1 MVELNYSKKQLKPLI
16 EKFNID
22 VENDSNFHDIIMMF
36 DGQTNYHMWAI
47 KLFYGKVCGL
57 DVIHRIKDWS
67 ETFKTEIKNLV
78 KQNIIAYTTTN
89 DLQGLFTEM
98 RGLELLKN
106 VREGASWF
114 NTAQKKLIV
123 DTLLKNPSGQNFN
136 GLDAF
141 MNQNTLVKWE
151 KVFKGISRLAKTRRE
166 KLISTSSAL
175 YDIRDLFNHI
185 ENALSATYEWN
196 REDLI
201 AYMENNTP
209 DCEIVFDK
217 DNVMVLNIPSF
228 KSSRALCGKGRT
240 AWCLT
245 REERYF
251 KQYVLDPRDA
261 KQYFLFDFNKREDNE
276 LAHIGFTVR
285 RSEGIVN
292 AHSTS
297 NNNMCGEGIMVDGKR
312 VNVQAAL
319 KMCNI
324 PLCTYMD
331 IKKPSYGW
339 SMESILK
346 MFASRTEDFS
356 LSCNK
361 NNVLIINVLTNNGA
375 TLLLKHSFI
384 RNSYWQVNNS
394 TKLYVVLNLNG
405 DYKNDDACILIRYV
419 NDRYGSV
426 TLDRMLDTYNSTL
439 PNDYLEKFDIKTS
452 DYLNRENI
460 DPKVLLHKLINEH
473 QEKEAIRLLEQNEN
487 MDVNHV
493 FESNLPIFAAIEQK
507 MFNLFE
513 SIVNHSKFDSKTTDG
528 YGETVLHRLLYA
540 YDTNS
545 PANSEV
551 NVNVQRLI
559 NMMLSSNNID
569 LNVQDI
575 NAETA
580 LSVAACEPQ
589 LLWVVERLVNN
600 TKVNVNIADD
610 FNFTP
615 LGTAINAKNI
625 EAIKLLGTRPDLVIR
640 KCDVDNAK
648 KQGFNLYDVIEPNDN
663 SEDGLVIQED
673 LNELSEIFA
682 KAFGCL

>member
-1 MVELNYSKKQLKPLI
+1 MVELNYSKKQLKSLI
-16 EKFNID
+16 EKFNVD
-22 VENDSNFHDIIMMF
+22 VENDGNLHEIIIMF
-36 DGQTNYHMWAI
+36 DGQTNYQMWAM

-57 DVIHRIKDWS
+57 DVIRRIKEWADA
-67 ETFKTEIKNLV
+67 FKTEIKNLV
-78 KQNIIAYTTTN
+78 KQNIVAYTTSEE
-89 DLQGLFTEM
+89 LQGLFTEM

-123 DTLLKNPSGQNFN
+123 DTLLKNSN
-136 GLDAF
+136 GNLNGFEAF
-141 MNQNTLVKWE
+141 AKQSSLNKWE
-151 KVFKGISRLAKTRRE
+151 KVFGGISRLSKSRRE

-175 YDIRDLFNHI
+175 YNLTDLFNHI

-196 REDLI
+196 REDLL
-201 AYMENNTP
+201 AYMANNTP
-209 DCEIVFDK
+209 DCEVVFDK

-240 AWCLT
+240 GWCLT

-297 NNNMCGEGIMVDGKR
+297 NNNMLGDGIMVDGKR
-312 VNVQAAL
+312 VNVQTAL

-324 PLCTYMD
+324 PLSTYMD
-331 IKKPSYGW
+331 IKKPSFGW

-346 MFASRTEDFS
+346 MLASKTEDFA

-361 NNVLIINVLTNNGA
+361 NGVLVVNVLTNNGA
-375 TLLLKHSFI
+375 SMLLKHSLI
-384 RNSYWQVNNS
+384 RNSYWQINNS
-394 TKLYVVLNLNG
+394 TKLYVVLNLND
-405 DYKNDDACILIRYV
+405 DYKNDDACILLRYV

-426 TLDRMLDTYNSTL
+426 TLERMIDTYNSVL
-439 PNDYLEKFDIKTS
+439 PNNYLEKFGIQTS

-460 DPKVLLHKLINEH
+460 DPKIMLHKLINER
-473 QEKEAIRLLEQNEN
+473 QESEAISLLDKNKD
-487 MDVNHV
+487 MDVNHI
-493 FESNLPIFAAIEQK
+493 FESNLPIFASIEQK

-513 SIVNHSKFDSKTTDG
+513 AIVNHSKFDCKTTDG

-540 YDTNS
+540 YDTNLPS
-545 PANSEV
+545 NSEH
-551 NVNVQRLI
+551 NVNIKRLI
-559 NMMLSSNNID
+559 NMMLSSDNID

-589 LLWVVERLVNN
+589 LLWVMESLVNN

-640 KCDVDNAK
+640 QCDIDNAK
-648 KQGFNLYDVIEPNDN
+648 KHGFDLFDIIEPNNN
-663 SEDGLVIQED
+663 SEDGLIIQED

>member
-1 MVELNYSKKQLKPLI
+1 MVELNYSKKQLNSLI

-22 VENDSNFHDIIMMF
+22 VENDSNFHEIIMMF

-141 MNQNTLVKWE
+141 MNQTILVKWE
-151 KVFKGISRLAKTRRE
+151 KVFKGINRLAKTRRE

-175 YDIRDLFNHI
+175 YNINELFNHI

-209 DCEIVFDK
+209 DCKIVFDK

-228 KSSRALCGKGRT
+228 NSSRALCGKGRT

-285 RSEGIVN
+285 RNDGIVN

-297 NNNMCGEGIMVDGKR
+297 NNNMCGEGIIVDGKR
-312 VNVQAAL
+312 VNVQTAL
-319 KMCNI
+319 KMCNV

-331 IKKPSYGW
+331 IKKPSYDW

-346 MFASRTEDFS
+346 MLASRKDDFE
-356 LSCNK
+356 LSYSK
-361 NNVLIINVLTNNGA
+361 NNVLVIHVLTNNGA
-375 TLLLKHSFI
+375 SLLLKHSLI
-384 RNSYWQVNNS
+384 RS
-394 TKLYVVLNLNG
+394 TYFQLSSSIKLYVVLNLNG
-405 DYKNDDACILIRYV
+405 DYKNDDACILLRYV

-426 TLDRMLDTYNSTL
+426 TLDRMFDTYNSTL
-439 PNDYLEKFDIKTS
+439 PNDYLEKFDIQTS

-460 DPKVLLHKLINEH
+460 DPKVMLHKLINEH
-473 QEKEAIRLLEQNEN
+473 QEKEAIHLLEQNKN

-513 SIVNHSKFDSKTTDG
+513 AIVNHGKFDSKTTDG

-551 NVNVQRLI
+551 NVNIQRLI